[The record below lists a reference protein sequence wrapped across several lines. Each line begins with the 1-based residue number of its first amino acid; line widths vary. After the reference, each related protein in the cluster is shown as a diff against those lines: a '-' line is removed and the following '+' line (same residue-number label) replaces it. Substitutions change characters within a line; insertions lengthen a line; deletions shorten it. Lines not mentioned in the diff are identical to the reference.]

1 MYNPSTYKGVRKPWR
16 GWWTQLRGGQDRTVQ
31 DRGPL
36 TRCPGLLVL
45 SLSCCLLPG
54 VGGGRL
60 APGCQAT
67 AGYHLV

>member
-1 MYNPSTYKGVRKPWR
+1 MDSAW
-16 GWWTQLRGGQDRTVQ
+16 GGQDKTVQ

-36 TRCPGLLVL
+36 TRRPGLLVL

-60 APGCQAT
+60 APGCQAM

>member
-1 MYNPSTYKGVRKPWR
+1 MDSAW
-16 GWWTQLRGGQDRTVQ
+16 GGQDKTVQ

-36 TRCPGLLVL
+36 TRRPGLLVL

-60 APGCQAT
+60 APGYQAM